1 MPIISP
7 YNNYTDAQTISNSNL
22 FSTNRAISIKEWES
36 GPRINYG
43 IEWFLDNNSDKS
55 LKLIFGQSFRLNKNN
70 SDTSEELSDYYF
82 SSDVSLKNNIIP
94 LNTKGSQD

>member
-43 IEWFLDNNSDKS
+43 IEWFLDNNLDKS
-55 LKLIFGQSFRLNKNN
+55 LKLTFGQSFRLNKNN
-70 SDTSEELSDYYF
+70 SDTTEEL
-82 SSDVSLKNNIIP
+82 L
-94 LNTKGSQD
+94 